1 MSKQIFFKGTFI
13 LTCAGLMSRVI
24 GFFYR
29 IFLSHT
35 IGAQGLGLYQLIMPL
50 QNLVL
55 AFTVSGIQTSL
66 SRLIASRLA
75 LKKEPDA
82 KKIFCTGTFMS
93 FSLSSFAAWILYFNA
108 SFFAVQILKEPL
120 TESLIKILS
129 FQFPLIALHSCINS
143 YYFAEKKT
151 GVPSG
156 LQLMEQIIR
165 VSSSWI
171 LFQIFLSKNIP
182 VTAAIA
188 VGGSLISEIFSAA
201 AGLLLIGLRF
211 SGKKTSFFASLSF
224 VGEIFHTALPL
235 TLNRILLTLLGS
247 IEVILIPQQL
257 QAYGLSGP
265 DSLKIYG
272 IFTGMALPLILFPST
287 VTNSASVM
295 LMPSIAEMQALDC
308 KERIRST
315 ALKVCTGC
323 MTLGILCTAFFFLLS
338 PFLGIFLFK
347 NPSAGLYIRTLSF
360 ICPFLYANTALT
372 SILHGLGRTTR
383 SLVHNTTG
391 ILIRISFVL
400 FLIPVIGIKGYL
412 YGILISEM
420 LLSCLHIFA
429 LHREILYR
437 Q

>member
-1 MSKQIFFKGTFI
+1 MSKQNFLKGTFI
-13 LTCAGLMSRVI
+13 LTCAGLISRII

-75 LKKEPDA
+75 LKKESDA
-82 KKIFCTGTFMS
+82 RKIFCTGTFMS
-93 FSLSSFAAWILYFNA
+93 FSLSLFAAWILYSNA

-165 VSSSWI
+165 VSSSWV
-171 LFQIFLSKNIP
+171 LFQIFLSKNIS

-201 AGLLLIGLRF
+201 AGLLLIGLHF
-211 SGKKTSFFASLSF
+211 SGKKISFFTPLSF
-224 VGEIFHTALPL
+224 GREIFHTSLPL

-257 QAYGLSGP
+257 QALS
-265 DSLKIYG
+265 
-272 IFTGMALPLILFPST
+272 LI
-287 VTNSASVM
+287 
-295 LMPSIAEMQALDC
+295 
-308 KERIRST
+308 
-315 ALKVCTGC
+315 
-323 MTLGILCTAFFFLLS
+323 
-338 PFLGIFLFK
+338 
-347 NPSAGLYIRTLSF
+347 
-360 ICPFLYANTALT
+360 
-372 SILHGLGRTTR
+372 
-383 SLVHNTTG
+383 
-391 ILIRISFVL
+391 
-400 FLIPVIGIKGYL
+400 
-412 YGILISEM
+412 
-420 LLSCLHIFA
+420 HI
-429 LHREILYR
+429 
-437 Q
+437 